1 MKYTLIIL
9 SLAAMFA
16 SCSKTIIPYERS
28 GEVNAVSHENSIIVL
43 SSQAR
48 AESASKAVYHAER
61 NAFEN
66 LIFKGIPNT
75 NQESPMVPS
84 EVKALRDNP
93 SLFNSLLVEQ
103 GYRRYVM
110 DSYTNNS
117 VAVGG
122 GVQLIDQVVKID
134 LKALRN
140 YLQAEGVTKKFGL

>member
-1 MKYTLIIL
+1 MLT
-9 SLAAMFA
+9 
-16 SCSKTIIPYERS
+16 SCSKTIVPYERT

-48 AESASKAVYHAER
+48 AESDSKAVYHAER

-75 NQESPMVPS
+75 NQESPMVPN
-84 EVKALRDNP
+84 EIKALRDHP
-93 SLFNSLLVEQ
+93 TLFENLLVDQ

-110 DSYTNNS
+110 DTYTANTQS
-117 VAVGG
+117 VGSVR
-122 GVQLIDQVVKID
+122 LIEQVIKID

-140 YLQAEGVTKKFGL
+140 YLQAEGATKKFGL

>member
-1 MKYTLIIL
+1 M
-9 SLAAMFA
+9 
-16 SCSKTIIPYERS
+16 TIIPYERT

-48 AESASKAVYHAER
+48 AESVSKAVYHAER

-84 EVKALRDNP
+84 EVKALKDNP
-93 SLFNSLLVEQ
+93 TLFNNLLVEQ

-122 GVQLIDQVVKID
+122 GVQLIDQVIKID